1 VNRESPCT
9 TDNLRQQLTAIASG
23 HSNIHS
29 RHKYYNCAES
39 RRRYKKA
46 NRPETPAA
54 DSAAHRQGTFGT
66 CTQTNHTCACAIRCN
81 TPLWF
86 HGHHWVQAKLSLP
99 HSKNLAGALR
109 VLAALAAAGPRPPAP
124 STQIP
129 CTHWSPVLHPER
141 CFRSTVRAPNIPPN
155 LHSGLNPR
163 TSCTLGW
170 CVSHPIG
177 AYLPCAYGKA
187 CHSAALS
194 HRRHMTMFAGARG
207 LAVLTSMP
215 TTCSSA
221 GNDVKH
227 KPAVMIGAAVTWTNY
242 TPASVLHAS
251 EL

>member
-9 TDNLRQQLTAIASG
+9 TDNLCHQLSAIASR

-29 RHKYYNCAES
+29 QYKFYNYAER

-46 NRPETPAA
+46 NRQETPAA

-66 CTQTNHTCACAIRCN
+66 CTQTNHACACAIRCN
-81 TPLWF
+81 TPLWL
-86 HGHHWVQAKLSLP
+86 HDVTGPKHSYHYPGLSYP

-109 VLAALAAAGPRPPAP
+109 VLAALAAAGPHRRPAP

-129 CTHWSPVLHPER
+129 YTHWSPVLHPDQ
-141 CFRSTVRAPNIPPN
+141 CFRSTVRTPNIPPN

-177 AYLPCAYGKA
+177 ALLPCADGKA
-187 CHSAALS
+187 RHSAALF

-207 LAVLTSMP
+207 LAVLSSMP
-215 TTCSSA
+215 TTCSTA
-221 GNDVKH
+221 CQQ
-227 KPAVMIGAAVTWTNY
+227 
-242 TPASVLHAS
+242 
-251 EL
+251 